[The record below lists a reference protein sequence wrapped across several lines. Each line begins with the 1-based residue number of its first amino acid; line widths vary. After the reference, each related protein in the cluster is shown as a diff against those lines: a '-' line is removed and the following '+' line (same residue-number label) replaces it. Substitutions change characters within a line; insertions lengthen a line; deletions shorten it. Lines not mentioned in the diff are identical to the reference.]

1 MSTTFTSEVRSAR
14 NYTCANIDKH
24 THPNADRKHAQRLRA
39 QGKSAH
45 RKQRKQRNSI
55 AVIVAWA
62 QGSSAQGA
70 TGSCTC
76 ANACT
81 STAHRNTARKHMHRL
96 RAQGN
101 SAHRK
106 QRKQRNSI
114 AAIVVWGAG
123 LERTGRGGGLHVC

>member
-55 AVIVAWA
+55 AAIVVWA

-70 TGSCTC
+70 TGAGAS
-76 ANACT
+76 T
-81 STAHRNTARKHMHRL
+81 SA
-96 RAQGN
+96 AQRILAPLN
-101 SAHRK
+101 VHD
-106 QRKQRNSI
+106 
-114 AAIVVWGAG
+114 VD
-123 LERTGRGGGLHVC
+123 E